1 MARSHRKG
9 LIISAGTAEVVSSV
23 TRNLEAFSA
32 SPVTLWFAEAV
43 NHFAGSAETASVCTV
58 AEGVTASV
66 ASLLVKVG
74 HQADFSFQVTHTKA
88 PIVAAKNRASPHSSG
103 RAVRTKIRAVR

>member
-1 MARSHRKG
+1 MDT
-9 LIISAGTAEVVSSV
+9 AGTAEVVSSV
-23 TRNLEAFSA
+23 IRNFSA

-43 NHFAGSAETASVCTV
+43 NHFAGSAKTASVCTV

-66 ASLLVKVG
+66 ASLLAKVG

-88 PIVAAKNRASPHSSG
+88 PIVAAKNRASPQSSG